1 LQEWRWH
8 VVTVLRQ
15 QIHARPDAKIEA
27 LLDEVL
33 SYSQHRGAAMEAV
46 PDGSQR
52 LAMPIKIATDFG
64 VMSFLGTT
72 TVFGTPTEVTLSEL
86 ALEMWF
92 PADVETS
99 AAAARMMAGEAS
111 ETIATDSA
119 TTTNELAAFPAAR
132 PPCRVVRA

>member
-1 LQEWRWH
+1 MPRKLNLQEWRWH
-8 VVTVLRQ
+8 VVTVPRQ
-15 QIHARPDAKIEA
+15 QIHARPDTKIKA

-33 SYSQHRGAAMEAV
+33 SYSQNRGTAIEAV

-92 PADVETS
+92 PADMETS
-99 AAAARMMAGEAS
+99 AAAARMMAGQATD
-111 ETIATDSA
+111 TIAADVVMTTD
-119 TTTNELAAFPAAR
+119 
-132 PPCRVVRA
+132 